1 MSQRKYVLHAAIIAG
16 SFGLVFV
23 SIMALIFSS
32 LLFAWFAIAY
42 LKWEL
47 FDAHRS
53 AMSGSELAID
63 DQMVALSD
71 CALEQASY
79 GLDLAIPP
87 IPCVR
92 QYFAWR
98 DPKTG
103 DISHFLAK
111 TNIGPKTSIRTLAV
125 TVAS

>member
-1 MSQRKYVLHAAIIAG
+1 MSQRKFVLHSATIAGLFGVAFVNIIAL
-16 SFGLVFV
+16 SF
-23 SIMALIFSS
+23 SALF
-32 LLFAWFAIAY
+32 FAWYAVQY
-42 LKWEL
+42 LKWDL
-47 FDAHRS
+47 FNAHRS
-53 AMSGSELAID
+53 AMSGSEIVID

-71 CALEQASY
+71 CALEKASY

-103 DISHFLAK
+103 EVSQFLAK
-111 TNIGPKTSIRTLAV
+111 TNMGKKTSIRTLA
-125 TVAS
+125 TAAAA